1 MIDKIPHVED
11 SQKMLLA
18 LLKTMRPKQWTKNVF
33 LLPALVFDRKLFNPH
48 YAGRTLLAFVLFCA
62 ISSAVYLVNDL
73 ADIEKDRRHPV
84 KRNRPLASG
93 QLAPRVAV
101 IAAIALVAI
110 ALPLAL
116 LLDRWFAAIAAT
128 YLVMMLLYSFW
139 LKNIVIVDVFTVA
152 AGHVLR
158 VAAGV
163 AVVQVERFSP
173 WIYLCMVLA
182 ALFIAVSKRRHEL
195 VLLTENANA
204 HRAILDEYSLPLL
217 DDMIRLVVACTA
229 MAYSLYTFS
238 APNLP
243 TNHAMMLTIPFV
255 LYGLFR
261 YMYLVHIKG
270 EGGAPEDL
278 LFDDKPLLLDIVLWG
293 LTVVLLLYFFK

>member
-1 MIDKIPHVED
+1 
-11 SQKMLLA
+11 MLLA
-18 LLKTMRPKQWTKNVF
+18 LIKTMRPKQWTKNVF
-33 LLPALVFDRKLFNPH
+33 LLPALIFDRKLFNLH
-48 YAGRTLLAFVLFCA
+48 FAGRTLAAFVIFCA
-62 ISSAVYLVNDL
+62 ISSAVYLINDL
-73 ADIEKDRRHPV
+73 ADIEKDRQHPV

-93 QLAPRVAV
+93 QLSPRVAV
-101 IAAIALVAI
+101 IAAVALIVVS
-110 ALPLAL
+110 LPLAL

-128 YLVMMLLYSFW
+128 YVVMMLAYSLF
-139 LKNIVIVDVFTVA
+139 LKNIVIVDVFAVA

-182 ALFIAVSKRRHEL
+182 ALFIAISKRRHEL
-195 VLLTENANA
+195 VLLDKNANA

-217 DDMIRLVVACTA
+217 DDMTRLVVACTA

-261 YMYLVHIKG
+261 YLYLIHIKRQ
-270 EGGAPEDL
+270 GGAPEDL
-278 LFDDKPLLLDIVLWG
+278 LFQDKPLLLDIVLWG
-293 LTVVLLLYFFK
+293 VTVVFLLYFTH